1 MGGLRV
7 RSTGATHR
15 GSARSSLCCTRPAAW
30 SGSPRPMGAISSVLT
45 GLRKHYD
52 HVVGWGPS
60 PISTEKVSVC
70 AKFASAGID
79 SLYGGRA
86 PATHDVQGS
95 RRWWRGCVVLWALG
109 LLLAAAMVVAAPSAK
124 AATAPTTVSITF
136 DDA

>member
-1 MGGLRV
+1 
-7 RSTGATHR
+7 
-15 GSARSSLCCTRPAAW
+15 
-30 SGSPRPMGAISSVLT
+30 MGAISSLLT

-124 AATAPTTVSITF
+124 AATAPTAVSITF